1 MFVAMLARR
10 HDHLSLPLTDSS
22 VSKKHQGP
30 QKGPQGRQITNGQK
44 RKKREHNHLP
54 CVHFANPT
62 RRERKKKKKKKKT
75 NRIELNL
82 EKSRTQSH
90 GFSSTTYSIHKPIH
104 LRAGLN
110 KKNSVKYLTHK
121 TRKVTGK
128 SKQNQKGS
136 ETQRSLFST
145 H

>member
-1 MFVAMLARR
+1 MTTFPS
-10 HDHLSLPLTDSS
+10 LSLTRAFRRNI
-22 VSKKHQGP
+22 KAP
-30 QKGPQGRQITNGQK
+30 QKDLKAGKLQTDK
-44 RKKREHNHLP
+44 KERKGNTTICRAFILP
-54 CVHFANPT
+54 LNPT
-62 RRERKKKKKKKKT
+62 RRERKEKKKTKKKT
-75 NRIELNL
+75 NRIELSL